1 MRKKRQNQPRN
12 KKGVDWWWVCD
23 LRAPPFALAEGPE
36 VVRLGDKRHGKRS
49 SQLIW

>member
-12 KKGVDWWWVCD
+12 KKGVEWWVCV
-23 LRAPPFALAEGPE
+23 LRATPFALAEGPE